1 MTGRAPAFR
10 SPVLGAAVAAFL
22 AALVYSNSLHNPFV
36 YDDHVLVLNNP
47 SLASVHDVRAIV
59 LHSMMRPLTNFSYA
73 IDRALWGL
81 DPFGFHVTNVLLHVL
96 NVVLLFSVAYLL
108 SVDAQT
114 AGGVDGTARRGS
126 PGTVALTTAVL
137 FGVHPLM
144 TQAVGYISG
153 RSELLCAAC
162 GLIAFL
168 AARRWMRGSGTY
180 WWGIAVLF
188 WGLAVAA
195 KEVAIVLPLV
205 VLAYDRLLMPADR
218 RARAQRGTLLLPFL
232 AFAVVAAAVRAR
244 VLALEYPDARP
255 AWRFALIE
263 LEVVRQYLAML
274 VLPRGQTIFHSTSA
288 AAGAWDLRLLPSVA
302 VAAGLSGL
310 AWSMRRLDRV
320 VALGIVWFA
329 LLIIPSSLLLV
340 FVRGEPMSE
349 HRVYF
354 ASMGILL
361 AVGCVAGWMESWV
374 RGRHAV
380 VAGSA
385 CLAFGLVVFS
395 LGSSTWQRNV
405 IWSEPVGLWEEAVRA
420 APDNALPRVHLAEE
434 LRKTGRCEQAVDQY
448 RRSIAFRPAVRFA
461 YGGLGACLLTL
472 GRFEEAGEVFVAF
485 RDLDRQAPDAGLG
498 LDFGEKLRHSPGEAR
513 QLVVEALDRH
523 PSSLL
528 APQLLAVVD
537 RP

>member
-1 MTGRAPAFR
+1 M
-10 SPVLGAAVAAFL
+10 
-22 AALVYSNSLHNPFV
+22 
-36 YDDHVLVLNNP
+36 
-47 SLASVHDVRAIV
+47 
-59 LHSMMRPLTNFSYA
+59 
-73 IDRALWGL
+73 
-81 DPFGFHVTNVLLHVL
+81 
-96 NVVLLFSVAYLL
+96 
-108 SVDAQT
+108 
-114 AGGVDGTARRGS
+114 
-126 PGTVALTTAVL
+126 
-137 FGVHPLM
+137 
-144 TQAVGYISG
+144 
-153 RSELLCAAC
+153 
-162 GLIAFL
+162 
-168 AARRWMRGSGTY
+168 
-180 WWGIAVLF
+180 
-188 WGLAVAA
+188 
-195 KEVAIVLPLV
+195 LPLV
-205 VLAYDRLLMPADR
+205 VLAYDLLLMPADW

-244 VLALEYPDARP
+244 CSPSSIRTPGPPGALRSSSC
-255 AWRFALIE
+255 
-263 LEVVRQYLAML
+263 EVVRQYLAML

-288 AAGAWDLRLLPSVA
+288 AAGAWDFGSCPPWQSRLA
-302 VAAGLSGL
+302 CL
-310 AWSMRRLDRV
+310 AWPGRC
-320 VALGIVWFA
+320 VASTASSPSGSCGSPCS
-329 LLIIPSSLLLV
+329 IIPSSILLV